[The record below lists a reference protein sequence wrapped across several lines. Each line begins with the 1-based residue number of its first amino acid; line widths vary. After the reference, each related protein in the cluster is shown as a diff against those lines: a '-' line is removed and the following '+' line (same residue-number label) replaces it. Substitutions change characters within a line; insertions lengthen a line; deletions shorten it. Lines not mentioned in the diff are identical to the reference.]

1 MESKKIRCLPTLV
14 FSLLLI
20 ENVMAS
26 RVLAASDPIGKRDKS
41 IPFRVSPPLF
51 RGGASANGSPLHRD
65 NHWSMVKSDRG
76 EVREPP
82 PGANTMLSG
91 AGRRNKSARS
101 VAVAPTT
108 AKVKVSTAVSP
119 TSATSREQRP

>member
-41 IPFRVSPPLF
+41 IPFRVSPP
-51 RGGASANGSPLHRD
+51 GGTAARGSPPLRD
-65 NHWSMVKSDRG
+65 NHWSSVKSDRG